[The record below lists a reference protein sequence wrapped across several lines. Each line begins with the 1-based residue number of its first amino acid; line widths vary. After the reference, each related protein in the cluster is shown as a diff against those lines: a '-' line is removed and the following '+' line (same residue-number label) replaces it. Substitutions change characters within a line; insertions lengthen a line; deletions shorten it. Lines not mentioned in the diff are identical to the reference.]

1 MQPEHVSDR
10 TAENAMARVSG
21 WKLNRLRSRTLALT
35 AMVAAAL
42 SCAAA
47 PALAQAR
54 QKFNFAVTFPL
65 TGIAASQGETASKAV
80 KIALQEIND
89 HDYIGGVELVPFILD
104 SEAKPDIGV
113 RALEQAITVNG
124 AGYVI
129 TGYSSVSAAQA
140 PIAERSR
147 VVLVNVGGASPVLS
161 NLSPWFFNAIPL
173 THLQIPI
180 LLEEIIEVQHK
191 KSVALLFRDDD
202 LGRGIR
208 SLFGASAQALGGKLV
223 AEESY
228 LPGTNDFRRQLAR
241 IRAGSPDMVYIAGVA
256 TEIGSIIG
264 QAASLGLTPLWTS
277 YGAYN
282 HKATIELG
290 KQAAD
295 GGIYT
300 NPANF
305 GANLKTLPRYEQML
319 SAWRTAYGSTSD
331 LDYIAGQIYLGVYL
345 LADTLKTLKSSGK
358 ALTPENIR
366 DAMRT
371 TKYETVT
378 GPMTF
383 DKHQDALTSIAIYR
397 LEKSEFKPYKVY
409 SSDDVS
415 AINARV
421 VKQ

>member
-1 MQPEHVSDR
+1 MHRS
-10 TAENAMARVSG
+10 
-21 WKLNRLRSRTLALT
+21 KHRLDQWSRMLRILMGMT
-35 AMVAAAL
+35 AAL
-42 SCAAA
+42 VFTM
-47 PALAQAR
+47 AQASA
-54 QKFNFAVTFPL
+54 QTKEKFRFAVTFPL
-65 TGIAASQGETASKAV
+65 TGIAASQGETATKAV

-89 HDYIGGVELVPFILD
+89 RDYIGGVELVPFILD
-104 SEAKPDIGV
+104 SEAKPDVGV
-113 RALEQAITVNG
+113 RALEQAISVNG

-180 LLEEIIEVQHK
+180 LLEEVIEVQGK

-202 LGRGIR
+202 LGRGIQ
-208 SLFGASAQALGGKLV
+208 SLFGSTAQALGGKLV

-228 LPGTNDFRRQLAR
+228 LPGTSDFRRQLAR
-241 IRAGSPDMVYIAGVA
+241 LRAGAPDMVYIAGVA
-256 TEIGSIIG
+256 TEIGAVIG
-264 QAASLGLTPLWTS
+264 QAAGLGLTPLWTS

-290 KQAAD
+290 KDAAN
-295 GGIYT
+295 GGTYT

-305 GANLKTLPRYEQML
+305 GADLKTLPRYAQMV
-319 SAWRTAYGSTSD
+319 SAWQTAYGNVSD
-331 LDYIAGQIYLGVYL
+331 VDYIAGQIYLGVYL
-345 LADTLKTLKSSGK
+345 LADTLKALKAAGS
-358 ALTPENIR
+358 ALTPSNIR

-371 TKYETVT
+371 TKYDTVT
-378 GPMTF
+378 GPLSF
-383 DKHQDALTSIAIYR
+383 DKHQDALTNIAIYR
-397 LEKSEFKPYKVY
+397 LEKGEFKPHKVY
-409 SSDDVS
+409 SSAEVA

>member
-1 MQPEHVSDR
+1 MHGSRQMPNES
-10 TAENAMARVSG
+10 TARAALRRYTGAR
-21 WKLNRLRSRTLALT
+21 LSRILAAT
-35 AMVAAAL
+35 AAAL
-42 SCAAA
+42 VLAT
-47 PALAQAR
+47 AQASA
-54 QKFNFAVTFPL
+54 QAKDKFRFAVTFPL
-65 TGIAASQGETASKAV
+65 TGIAASQGEAATKAV

-104 SEAKPDIGV
+104 SEAKPDVGV

-124 AGYVI
+124 TGYVI

-140 PIAERSR
+140 PVAERSH

-180 LLEEIIEVQHK
+180 LLEEVIDVQK
-191 KSVALLFRDDD
+191 KKKIALLYRDDD
-202 LGRGIR
+202 LGRGIH
-208 SLFGASAQALGGKLV
+208 SLYAQAAQALGGQVV

-256 TEIGSIIG
+256 TEIGSVIG
-264 QAASLGLTPLWTS
+264 QGASLGLRPLWTS

-290 KQAAD
+290 KDAAD

-305 GANLKTLPRYEQML
+305 GPDLKNLPRYAQMV
-319 SAWRTAYGSTSD
+319 SAWQQAYGSTSD
-331 LDYIAGQIYLGVYL
+331 LDYIAGQIYLGVYV
-345 LADTLKTLKSSGK
+345 LADTLKALKASGK

-371 TKYETVT
+371 TRYDTVT

-397 LEKSEFKPYKVY
+397 LEKNEFKPYKVY
-409 SSDDVS
+409 STDEVS